1 MPAPSD
7 IVLAA
12 PDLARLVAR
21 WRQHLESERRLAAA
35 TIEAYGRDVDQFL
48 RFLTLHL
55 GAPPGLDDVSRLAT
69 ADLRSFMAARRG
81 DGANSATLAR
91 GLAGVRS
98 LMRYLARHAGTDIT
112 AASAIRPPRR
122 KRGLPRPLRAGAARA
137 IAEGDTFDDAEP
149 WVIARDTAVFA
160 LLYGC
165 GLRISEALG
174 LARRD
179 APETAEVAL
188 RIVGKGGKERIV
200 PVLPAV
206 ADAIAAYIAACPYR
220 LAPNGPLFVGVR
232 GGPLNPRIIQ
242 RSMARARG
250 ALGLPESATPHA
262 LRHSFATHV
271 LANGGDLRSIQEL
284 MGHASLSTTQVY
296 TEVDA
301 RRLMDAV
308 ALAHPRARRAAD

>member
-1 MPAPSD
+1 MPD
-7 IVLAA
+7 LDVILAA

-21 WRQHLESERRLAAA
+21 WRQSIAAERRLAPA
-35 TIEAYGRDVDQFL
+35 TVEAYGRDVDQFL

-55 GAPPGLDDVSRLAT
+55 GAPPDVDDVSRLGAT
-69 ADLRSFMAARRG
+69 DLRAFMAARRN
-81 DGANSATLAR
+81 DGAGSATLAR

-98 LMRYLARHAGTDIT
+98 LMRYLARHAGADIT
-112 AASAIRPPRR
+112 AATAIRPPRR

-137 IAEGDTFDDAEP
+137 MAEGDTFDDGEP
-149 WVIARDTAVFA
+149 WVVARDTAVFA

-174 LARRD
+174 LARHA
-179 APETAEVAL
+179 APVRADVAL

-200 PVLPAV
+200 PVLPIV
-206 ADAIAAYIAACPYR
+206 ADAVAAYIVACPYR
-220 LAPNGPLFVGVR
+220 LPPDGPLFVGVR
-232 GGPLNPRIIQ
+232 GGPLSPRMIQ
-242 RSMARARG
+242 RAMARARG
-250 ALGLPESATPHA
+250 ALGLPDSATPHA

-284 MGHASLSTTQVY
+284 MGHASLSTTQIY

-308 ALAHPRARRAAD
+308 ALAHPRARRVAD